1 MENIFPVNPLS
12 GVVAEEET
20 EDYHRRII
28 TGILESY
35 NSNYDVLAETIQ
47 NAVDAV
53 EDAHFLD
60 LAAPFEIHVHI
71 NLADNWVGV
80 LDTGV
85 GLSQS
90 QVAKAFAPNVS
101 FKTDARIISARGT
114 KYPYRGYKGVGL
126 TFLSYGT
133 NDFVIHSKEQNGEL
147 VKGRMRYARAWVMRG
162 RDDYPEIVP
171 DETQSPLEMLSRG
184 TYVRVQ
190 LTSPKI
196 SEYG

>member
-60 LAAPFEIHVHI
+60 LAAPFEIR
-71 NLADNWVGV
+71 WCSTGV
-80 LDTGV
+80 L
-85 GLSQS
+85 L
-90 QVAKAFAPNVS
+90 AN
-101 FKTDARIISARGT
+101 
-114 KYPYRGYKGVGL
+114 
-126 TFLSYGT
+126 
-133 NDFVIHSKEQNGEL
+133 
-147 VKGRMRYARAWVMRG
+147 
-162 RDDYPEIVP
+162 
-171 DETQSPLEMLSRG
+171 
-184 TYVRVQ
+184 
-190 LTSPKI
+190 
-196 SEYG
+196 